1 MSSSERLACVAIT
14 MILANAYIL
23 ILCTLQM
30 RHNIKYAK
38 RLIRLRHRLGC
49 KKFVLESYIKSARER
64 YLKELKQKEL
74 KELKRKK
81 GRQ

>member
-1 MSSSERLACVAIT
+1 
-14 MILANAYIL
+14 
-23 ILCTLQM
+23 M

>member
-1 MSSSERLACVAIT
+1 MSGGEKLACVAIT

-38 RLIRLRHRLGC
+38 RLKRIQHRLAC
-49 KKFVLESYIKSARER
+49 KEEVLRMMER
-64 YLKELKQKEL
+64 GIMNIMKNTP
-74 KELKRKK
+74 
-81 GRQ
+81 